1 MYLEKNASVRLHC
14 IRVCPGRTRTS
25 VQGMTDTSLIH
36 CTCSST
42 PECTVLAMSEPK
54 HLVMFVFQVLNK
66 TKEFEEAVK
75 KVIKDVNLDN
85 DIVVSVFE
93 TNIRVLG

>member
-1 MYLEKNASVRLHC
+1 MLSF
-14 IRVCPGRTRTS
+14 
-25 VQGMTDTSLIH
+25 LIH

-42 PECTVLAMSEPK
+42 PECDCISYEPK
-54 HLVMFVFQVLNK
+54 HLVTFVFQVLNK

>member
-1 MYLEKNASVRLHC
+1 MQGVWNAF
-14 IRVCPGRTRTS
+14 
-25 VQGMTDTSLIH
+25 LIKLLLLFFQAVWL
-36 CTCSST
+36 CKA
-42 PECTVLAMSEPK
+42 VLEPK

-93 TNIRVLG
+93 TNIRVLGWVTFTFSEFFTTLIFS

>member
-1 MYLEKNASVRLHC
+1 M
-14 IRVCPGRTRTS
+14 
-25 VQGMTDTSLIH
+25 
-36 CTCSST
+36 
-42 PECTVLAMSEPK
+42 TVLAMSEPK
-54 HLVMFVFQVLNK
+54 HLVVFVFQVLNK

>member
-1 MYLEKNASVRLHC
+1 MFFRAVWLRK
-14 IRVCPGRTRTS
+14 
-25 VQGMTDTSLIH
+25 
-36 CTCSST
+36 
-42 PECTVLAMSEPK
+42 AMLEPK
-54 HLVMFVFQVLNK
+54 HLFMFVFQVLNK

-93 TNIRVLG
+93 TNIRVLGWVTFPFSEFFTTLIFS

>member
-1 MYLEKNASVRLHC
+1 M
-14 IRVCPGRTRTS
+14 
-25 VQGMTDTSLIH
+25 QIH
-36 CTCSST
+36 CDCIS
-42 PECTVLAMSEPK
+42 CTGTK
-54 HLVMFVFQVLNK
+54 HLLTVVFQVLNK

>member
-1 MYLEKNASVRLHC
+1 MSYTGTEHRL
-14 IRVCPGRTRTS
+14 
-25 VQGMTDTSLIH
+25 
-36 CTCSST
+36 
-42 PECTVLAMSEPK
+42 TV
-54 HLVMFVFQVLNK
+54 VFQVLNK

-93 TNIRVLG
+93 TNIRVLGWVTFVFKTPKNVDFSQYL

>member
-1 MYLEKNASVRLHC
+1 MQILCDC
-14 IRVCPGRTRTS
+14 ISYTGTEH
-25 VQGMTDTSLIH
+25 LL
-36 CTCSST
+36 
-42 PECTVLAMSEPK
+42 TVL
-54 HLVMFVFQVLNK
+54 FQVLNK

>member
-1 MYLEKNASVRLHC
+1 M
-14 IRVCPGRTRTS
+14 
-25 VQGMTDTSLIH
+25 QIH
-36 CTCSST
+36 CDCISYTGT
-42 PECTVLAMSEPK
+42 E
-54 HLVMFVFQVLNK
+54 HLLPVVFQVLNK

>member
-1 MYLEKNASVRLHC
+1 MWLL
-14 IRVCPGRTRTS
+14 
-25 VQGMTDTSLIH
+25 
-36 CTCSST
+36 
-42 PECTVLAMSEPK
+42 LAMLEPK
-54 HLVMFVFQVLNK
+54 HLVTFVFQVLNK

-93 TNIRVLG
+93 TNIRVLGWVSFMFSELFKMGGLARCP

>member
-1 MYLEKNASVRLHC
+1 MCTEISC
-14 IRVCPGRTRTS
+14 I
-25 VQGMTDTSLIH
+25 QIH
-36 CTCSST
+36 CDCMSYTGT
-42 PECTVLAMSEPK
+42 EHRLTV
-54 HLVMFVFQVLNK
+54 VFQVLNK